1 MSESHNDLIKR
12 WALAQNLVTVEV
24 ADNQNMSRFAL
35 TVDKV
40 RVHLIEISAGR
51 VLLEARVLDMP
62 LAEREKSDLLER
74 LMKAATARMRESGI
88 TLTVDAAESAYW
100 LQSTVQADAEL
111 QTVSNVVEQLT
122 QEVELWRKA
131 L

>member
-24 ADNQNMSRFAL
+24 ADSQNISRFAL
-35 TVDKV
+35 TVDAV

-74 LMKAATARMRESGI
+74 LMKAATARMRQSGI

-111 QTVSNVVEQLT
+111 QKMSNVVEQLT

>member
-111 QTVSNVVEQLT
+111 QKVSNVVEQLT